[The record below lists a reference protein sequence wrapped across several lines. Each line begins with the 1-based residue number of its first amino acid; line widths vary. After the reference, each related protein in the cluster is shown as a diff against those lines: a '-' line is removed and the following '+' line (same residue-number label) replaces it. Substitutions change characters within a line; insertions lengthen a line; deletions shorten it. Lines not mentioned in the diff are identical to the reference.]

1 MHTCHSIDK
10 DEKPIE
16 CPIDEKINN
25 AGVSIQ
31 YTSIGV
37 DQNEAYSVDL
47 LYQIEECY
55 EVGWFK
61 SQQDSSELQIFN
73 KAFSRKIKVLSLNNT
88 CNVCL
93 FA

>member
-31 YTSIGV
+31 YTSTGV

-61 SQQDSSELQIFN
+61 SQQDSTELRIFID
-73 KAFSRKIKVLSLNNT
+73 AFSRRIKVFSLKKS
-88 CNVCL
+88 
-93 FA
+93 F